1 VTYFC
6 CFTSNSCG
14 SFGGHCQI
22 GRTRLRLFSDGHSL
36 LCALLFLSLSQL
48 PYLDYK
54 REYLWGAL
62 QVSDV
67 ADRKVETIV
76 ADEENTV
83 RSLRDK
89 LLVAVRDG
97 NGDGGLPILQREE
110 VGCKMVGYIGT
121 SELEHALS
129 E

>member
-1 VTYFC
+1 
-6 CFTSNSCG
+6 
-14 SFGGHCQI
+14 
-22 GRTRLRLFSDGHSL
+22 
-36 LCALLFLSLSQL
+36 
-48 PYLDYK
+48 
-54 REYLWGAL
+54 
-62 QVSDV
+62 VSDV
-67 ADRKVETIV
+67 ADRKVETIIV
-76 ADEENTV
+76 DEENTV

-110 VGCKMVGYIGT
+110 AGYRMVGYIGT